1 MTLSAFKGPKDTSF
15 VGLGLLLEEFKFL
28 KAVLGFILSYFWPLY
43 MLCKDLRSLTRN

>member
-15 VGLGLLLEEFKFL
+15 VGLGLSLGEFKFL
-28 KAVLGFILSYFWPLY
+28 KAMLDFILSYFWPLY